1 MMKSRQNPK
10 YVGARAAVHARSN
23 PVKPAGRWSTRF
35 SSRRQSLL
43 HRIAHLDDINLD
55 SIAGVV
61 RAGKVL
67 PFTAAAR

>member
-1 MMKSRQNPK
+1 
-10 YVGARAAVHARSN
+10 
-23 PVKPAGRWSTRF
+23 
-35 SSRRQSLL
+35 L